1 MIRKLNAQ
9 GEALVHQNIPPS
21 DLPADSV
28 LPDENIWFYVGPNG
42 RLRASH
48 REVTQ
53 ENLPGLTVKDYTAR
67 MSENYVYHPHTSAK
81 LLVPGEVV
89 ELDISLWPGG
99 IVFDAGESMRL
110 EVKGRMPIKP
120 EFEPLKDMIVNHNKG
135 EHVLYTGGETSSSLS
150 VFLKS
155 GQS

>member
-1 MIRKLNAQ
+1 MIRKLNAE
-9 GEALVHQNIPPS
+9 GEALQHQNIPPS

-28 LPDENIWFYVGPNG
+28 LPEENIWYYVGPSG

-53 ENLPGLTVKDYTAR
+53 ESLPDLTADEYTSR
-67 MSENYVYHPHTSAK
+67 MTDAYIYHPHTAAE

-110 EVKGRMPIKP
+110 EVKGRMPINP
-120 EFEPLKDMIVNHNKG
+120 EFLPLNDMLVNHNKG
-135 EHVLYTGGETSSSLS
+135 QHMLYTGGERPSSLY
-150 VFLKS
+150 VCLKR
-155 GQS
+155 GKE